1 MNGYEFVK
9 KVTQIKT
16 KVKVILMTAFEI
28 NDVELSS
35 FLITTKIDVII
46 QKQFSIKQLEHISEK
61 HS

>member
-35 FLITTKIDVII
+35 FLIATKIDVII